1 MKLTE
6 ERLVKMILEELD
18 AMGEAYRGSAGQPLS
33 RDQSDAE
40 RMKRRGT
47 GTMTLDA
54 DHYAFVL
61 PRRHSKWKSGIRVKD
76 PYGWSKIPQDIK
88 NELEGMAKRDA
99 KLADAIAHAKELEQQ
114 KED

>member
-33 RDQSDAE
+33 RDQRRTA
-40 RMKRRGT
+40 RMKRQTGPGT
-47 GTMTLDA
+47 AEPRKKGT
-54 DHYAFVL
+54 
-61 PRRHSKWKSGIRVKD
+61 
-76 PYGWSKIPQDIK
+76 
-88 NELEGMAKRDA
+88 EEEEAKRALDFQVNPIVMLPKQGA
-99 KLADAIAHAKELEQQ
+99 IKGLLAVSQETYNAIQGREDLTKKQKALVVL